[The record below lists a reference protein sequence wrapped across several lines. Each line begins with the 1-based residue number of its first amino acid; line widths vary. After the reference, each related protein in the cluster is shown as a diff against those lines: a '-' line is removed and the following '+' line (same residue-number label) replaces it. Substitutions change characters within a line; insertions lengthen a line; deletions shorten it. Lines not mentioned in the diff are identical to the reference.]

1 MYMNLVSHIR
11 INIRLGAFIL
21 CVWKPTTNKLF
32 TDRVLGISSIE
43 FRKINPVL

>member
-1 MYMNLVSHIR
+1 MSCVYVYVCV
-11 INIRLGAFIL
+11 GV

-32 TDRVLGISSIE
+32 TDRVIGIISSIE